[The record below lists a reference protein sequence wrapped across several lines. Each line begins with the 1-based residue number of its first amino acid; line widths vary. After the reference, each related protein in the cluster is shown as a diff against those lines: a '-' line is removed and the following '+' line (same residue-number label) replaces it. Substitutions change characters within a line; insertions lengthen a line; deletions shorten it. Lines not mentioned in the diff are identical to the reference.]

1 MISIAIVE
9 DDKTAHKAIKDY
21 LESYADDNSYS
32 YVISDYYTGQEL
44 LTHYRANYDV
54 IFLDIQMPE
63 LDGLSAAAEIRKND
77 KDVIIVFI
85 TSLAQ
90 YALQGYKVQAY
101 DYIVK
106 PFTFKT
112 LSVTLDRIMQIV
124 ENRPEKKTIMIQ
136 TEKKM
141 IKIPVTDITYIEVS
155 KHVFICHTLHEK
167 YPFKATSMKALEKE
181 FAPYHFSRCN
191 NCYLINLIHI
201 TSVYKDSV
209 IVGKECLA
217 ISRPRKKQ
225 FMAELYAYV
234 ESN

>member
-106 PFTFKT
+106 PFTF
-112 LSVTLDRIMQIV
+112 SYF
-124 ENRPEKKTIMIQ
+124 
-136 TEKKM
+136 
-141 IKIPVTDITYIEVS
+141 KI
-155 KHVFICHTLHEK
+155 
-167 YPFKATSMKALEKE
+167 
-181 FAPYHFSRCN
+181 N
-191 NCYLINLIHI
+191 
-201 TSVYKDSV
+201 
-209 IVGKECLA
+209 
-217 ISRPRKKQ
+217 
-225 FMAELYAYV
+225 
-234 ESN
+234 